1 MAVCNGYFCI
11 FIVQKERAG
20 VPLFNKEIK
29 IFDYS
34 FASFIGFDYYANA
47 NLLYLKSFNGIIL

>member
-1 MAVCNGYFCI
+1 LL
-11 FIVQKERAG
+11 QKERAG

-47 NLLYLKSFNGIIL
+47 NLLYLQSFNGIIL